1 MKTAKLFDTRASS
14 ESLRFTPRRS
24 IYSIRNNF
32 SLDLYQFVAKESNS
46 LKTWRILIP
55 IKLILFR
62 IRQQKCHR
70 VRKSGCFRCFGFNLH
85 NSQLSWLSSM
95 FFLWNYSKWRNS
107 IQSSSPLKV
116 FWTKSSVLLIH
127 FQHFS
132 ELKQIILAI
141 WWNNLFKMQN
151 VPSIL
156 TKTVKI
162 VIRTLYT

>member
-1 MKTAKLFDTRASS
+1 MIF
-14 ESLRFTPRRS
+14 
-24 IYSIRNNF
+24 IRNNF

-95 FFLWNYSKWRNS
+95 FFS
-107 IQSSSPLKV
+107 LK
-116 FWTKSSVLLIH
+116 
-127 FQHFS
+127 
-132 ELKQIILAI
+132 
-141 WWNNLFKMQN
+141 LFKMKKFHPKFLSVKGVLNKKFSSPHTFSTFLWIETNNSCNLMKQSIQN
-151 VPSIL
+151 AERSFHSNENS
-156 TKTVKI
+156 
-162 VIRTLYT
+162 